1 MERLILEEK
10 EIEKHQS
17 QIKEQE
23 RKERIIKIK
32 MQDRILKKE
41 KFI

>member
-10 EIEKHQS
+10 EIEKQKS

-32 MQDRILKKE
+32 MQDRILKKQ

>member
-10 EIEKHQS
+10 EIEKQKS

-23 RKERIIKIK
+23 RKERIIIIK
-32 MQDRILKKE
+32 MQDRILKKQ